1 LETLKTGYTEPE
13 QDKQKLTE
21 ENTKLKEQVEQR
33 DGHLHDL
40 KGHQALLIERN
51 TQLKSQLE
59 AFTQQLQ
66 TLITNQQ
73 LTQDKKALQDENAGL
88 KSQVANLPRQLQTK
102 TILAAPRP
110 PIQRWNTRQGDDRS
124 WDDVAKRFLIS
135 TTELFR
141 LNPEINASTPFNF
154 DKLLNVPVPMPTIQW
169 NTRQGDDRSWDDVA
183 KRFLISTTELFRLN
197 PEINASTPFNFDK
210 ELNVPSV
217 TNPGGQ

>member
-66 TLITNQQ
+66 TA
-73 LTQDKKALQDENAGL
+73 KLQISRGNCRR
-88 KSQVANLPRQLQTK
+88 RQY
-102 TILAAPRP
+102 
-110 PIQRWNTRQGDDRS
+110 
-124 WDDVAKRFLIS
+124 
-135 TTELFR
+135 
-141 LNPEINASTPFNF
+141 
-154 DKLLNVPVPMPTIQW
+154 
-169 NTRQGDDRSWDDVA
+169 
-183 KRFLISTTELFRLN
+183 
-197 PEINASTPFNFDK
+197 
-210 ELNVPSV
+210 
-217 TNPGGQ
+217 